1 MVSTPSVPPGET
13 EFDKVTRSTQLLKA
27 FTPHQP
33 ISLPEFLSGRV
44 DLLYRVQDSV
54 HTEGLH
60 VVLYGDR
67 GTGKTSLAKVVSYLV
82 QEPDVEFGRRC
93 VLVSCTAQDTFSTIW
108 RKVGQEVLLSQRQL
122 GFAQQQTLQIIGR
135 LDVDHQVTSPS
146 DARIMLEALSHP
158 TVVVFDEFDRITDRQ
173 TQGLMADTIK
183 YFSDY
188 NVRTTLI
195 CVGVGKSLSDLL
207 HEHLSISRN
216 IAQVRVNPM
225 GLDELAQIIQKG
237 CKYSDLEFEEGI
249 DTEIAYLSQG
259 YPHYTH
265 LLGLWAG
272 RKAFQQ
278 SRTQLTMADLNNAI
292 PDVLE
297 NAEGGLQGQY
307 ERAVDSTKKTALFK
321 QVLLACALANK
332 DSLGRFPVGALQE
345 PLKLI
350 TGQNYTTG
358 AYQAHLGKFCEEER
372 GMVLER
378 SGQPKSY
385 RWRFLNPQLIP
396 YIVLQG
402 VNQKLIQPSLLPTLT
417 QP

>member
-1 MVSTPSVPPGET
+1 MPSLPSVSPGET
-13 EFDKVTRSTQLLKA
+13 DFDNVTLSAKLLKA

-44 DLLYRVQDSV
+44 ALLYRVQDAV

-67 GTGKTSLAKVVSYLV
+67 GTGKTSLAKVVTYLV
-82 QEPDVEFGRRC
+82 QEPNVDLGRRC
-93 VLVSCTAQDTFSTIW
+93 VLVSCTAEDTFSTIW

-135 LDVDHQVTSPS
+135 LDVDHQITSPS

-158 TVVVFDEFDRITDRQ
+158 TVIVFDEFDRITDHQ

-183 YFSDY
+183 YFSDH
-188 NVRTTLI
+188 NVRTTLMF
-195 CVGVGKSLSDLL
+195 VGVGKSLSELL

-216 IAQVRVNPM
+216 IAQVRVDPM
-225 GLDELAQIIQKG
+225 ALHELAQIIQKG
-237 CKYSDLEFEEGI
+237 CQYSGLEFEEGL
-249 DTEIAYLSQG
+249 DTEIAKLSQG

-272 RKAFQQ
+272 RKVFEQ
-278 SRTQLTMADLNNAI
+278 SRTQLTMTDLNNAI
-292 PDVLE
+292 PDVLQ
-297 NAEGGLQGQY
+297 NAEGGLQEQY
-307 ERAVDSTKKTALFK
+307 ERAVDSAKKTALFK

-332 DSLGRFPVGALQE
+332 DSLGRFAVGALQE

-358 AYQAHLGKFCEEER
+358 AYQAHLGKFCEKER
-372 GMVLER
+372 GMILER

-385 RWRFLNPQLIP
+385 RWQFLNPQLIP
-396 YIVLQG
+396 YIALQG
-402 VNQKLIQPSLLPTLT
+402 VNQKLIQPALLPDLG
-417 QP
+417 